1 MKRHFLFKIKS
12 FYAARSYIATKI
24 MTKPQTRE
32 TVIQHYQANPKVSVL
47 VIGGGVNGIGV
58 FRELALQG
66 VDVLLVEKNDFCSG
80 TSAAS
85 SHMAHG
91 GLRYLENGEFR
102 LVREAVAERNRL
114 LANAPHYVKPLPTA
128 VPVFS
133 MFSGLWNAPLKFLG
147 LLEKPAQRG
156 AVVIKLGLL
165 LYDYFTGTDRVV
177 PAHKFLSKQ
186 RGLELIRGIAPAL
199 KYLAVYYDGAILSP
213 ERLCVEMLLDGEAYS
228 ANAKAL
234 NYVELAGTN
243 GHEVLLKDSL
253 SGVEIKV
260 EPQLVINA
268 AGPWI
273 DRANQILGHKT
284 EFIGATK
291 GSHLILDHPALRKAI
306 GEHEVFFENQDGRIV
321 LIYPYFDKVLVGT
334 SDIPVAKPDDLL
346 CTEEEIAYFFDMVK
360 YIFPEISMNRDQIV
374 FQFSGAR
381 PLPKSD
387 ASLPGQISRDHQ
399 IKVSLPDDNYSFP
412 VLSLVGGKWTSFRAF
427 AEQTVDRAL
436 AILKKERT
444 AVTKNLAVGGGKDY
458 PSESG
463 EYQAWVAKQAQDYDL
478 PIHVVESLFQRY
490 GSYAARIF
498 PLVNPE
504 ENFRE
509 PVLQKYFPGEIAFLA
524 AVEKVIHMEDLVLRR
539 THMAKLGEID
549 LAGINELAGFLGEKL
564 GWDADRRAAEIDRL
578 VGTLKNRHGLAL

>member
-1 MKRHFLFKIKS
+1 
-12 FYAARSYIATKI
+12 
-24 MTKPQTRE
+24 MTKSQTRE
-32 TVIQHYQANPKVSVL
+32 AIIQHYQANPKVSVL

-80 TSAAS
+80 TSASS

-133 MFSGLWNAPLKFLG
+133 MLSGLWNAPLKFLG

-177 PAHKFLSKQ
+177 PAHTFLSKQ

-234 NYVELAGTN
+234 NYVELAGAN
-243 GHEVLLKDSL
+243 GRQVLLNDSL

-291 GSHLILDHPALRKAI
+291 G
-306 GEHEVFFENQDGRIV
+306 
-321 LIYPYFDKVLVGT
+321 
-334 SDIPVAKPDDLL
+334 
-346 CTEEEIAYFFDMVK
+346 
-360 YIFPEISMNRDQIV
+360 
-374 FQFSGAR
+374 
-381 PLPKSD
+381 
-387 ASLPGQISRDHQ
+387 
-399 IKVSLPDDNYSFP
+399 
-412 VLSLVGGKWTSFRAF
+412 
-427 AEQTVDRAL
+427 
-436 AILKKERT
+436 
-444 AVTKNLAVGGGKDY
+444 
-458 PSESG
+458 
-463 EYQAWVAKQAQDYDL
+463 
-478 PIHVVESLFQRY
+478 
-490 GSYAARIF
+490 
-498 PLVNPE
+498 
-504 ENFRE
+504 
-509 PVLQKYFPGEIAFLA
+509 
-524 AVEKVIHMEDLVLRR
+524 
-539 THMAKLGEID
+539 
-549 LAGINELAGFLGEKL
+549 
-564 GWDADRRAAEIDRL
+564 
-578 VGTLKNRHGLAL
+578 